1 MERGKPKPDGLSDEG
16 EGLGFM
22 SMQRRFNPVFFLL
35 INASVIVVLTYASE
49 EFDMGT
55 ISTCVFWKNQSML
68 SLLVSLMRKH
78 KEENNNIN
86 AETRQCSILS
96 LIEMLL
102 KKFAQLSDKCMTE
115 FKHLAPDVIG
125 NVSQVNSSV
134 ESSALVSEME
144 RKAKA
149 RQRQAAILV
158 CFSNLLSIL
167 VALPFPV
174 FF

>member
-1 MERGKPKPDGLSDEG
+1 
-16 EGLGFM
+16 
-22 SMQRRFNPVFFLL
+22 
-35 INASVIVVLTYASE
+35 
-49 EFDMGT
+49 MGT
-55 ISTCVFWKNQSML
+55 ISACVFWKNQSML

-86 AETRQCSILS
+86 AETRQCNISS

-115 FKHLAPDVIG
+115 LKHLAPDVIG

-158 CFSNLLSIL
+158 CFCNLLSIREKMKTEQSKFIDSISSNNLEL
-167 VALPFPV
+167 VTSLPEVDDVKEESVPV
-174 FF
+174 CSLCHDPDSGSPLCFLILLQV